1 MSWQNLQST
10 LQSWAAKRPVTTS
23 LTGLLLLWYL
33 FELFVLHTYGAQ
45 IAEAWFYWSKPTT
58 LPPQPAL
65 NEVILAPISHDLYT
79 PTHIVGNVAGLLVV
93 GGYAEPRIGS
103 DDVASLVI
111 GVNYLGIVVA
121 NYTAFLHKNWM
132 LAGISGGLL
141 ALTAYTG
148 LNSRHQFRELLEH
161 RADVR
166 ETIRSKPVRERF
178 IGGVLCLSI
187 PGLLFLEPLLVGFNS
202 GHATGIILGVLIHP
216 FLSEG
221 ETPIPIT
228 TLAI

>member
-1 MSWQNLQST
+1 MKEMNTADFHSNVRDWVS
-10 LQSWAAKRPVTTS
+10 KRPVTSS
-23 LTGLLLLWYL
+23 LAVFLLLWYL
-33 FELFVLHTYGAQ
+33 FELLVLHTYGAQ

-58 LPPQPAL
+58 FPPQPAL
-65 NEVILAPISHDLYT
+65 NEVLLAPISHDLYT
-79 PTHIVGNVAGLLVV
+79 PTHIVGNLAGLLVV

-103 DDVASLVI
+103 SDVATLVI

-148 LNSRHQFRELLEH
+148 LHTRHQFRELLEH
-161 RADVR
+161 GADVR

-178 IGGVLCLSI
+178 IGGVLFLSI
-187 PGLLFLEPLLVGFNS
+187 PGLLFLEPLLLGVNS
-202 GHATGIILGVLIHP
+202 GHTFGLILGVLVYP
-216 FLSEG
+216 VLS
-221 ETPIPIT
+221 PS
-228 TLAI
+228 

>member
-1 MSWQNLQST
+1 MPNNYLDYAR
-10 LQSWAAKRPVTTS
+10 SWAAKRPVTIS
-23 LTGLLLLWYL
+23 LTIFLVLWYL
-33 FELFVLHTYGAQ
+33 LELLVLYSYGAQ
-45 IAEAWFYWSKPTT
+45 TAEAWFYWSKPTT
-58 LPPQPAL
+58 FPPQPTL
-65 NEVILAPISHDLYT
+65 NEILLAPISHDLYT
-79 PTHIVGNVAGLLVV
+79 PTHIAGNVAGLIAV

-103 DDVASLVI
+103 DNVATLVI

-148 LNSRHQFRELLEH
+148 LHTRQQFRELLEH
-161 RADVR
+161 GADVR

-178 IGGVLCLSI
+178 VGGVLFLSI

-202 GHATGIILGVLIHP
+202 GHATGIILGVLVYP
-216 FLSEG
+216 VLSSG
-221 ETPIPIT
+221 
-228 TLAI
+228 